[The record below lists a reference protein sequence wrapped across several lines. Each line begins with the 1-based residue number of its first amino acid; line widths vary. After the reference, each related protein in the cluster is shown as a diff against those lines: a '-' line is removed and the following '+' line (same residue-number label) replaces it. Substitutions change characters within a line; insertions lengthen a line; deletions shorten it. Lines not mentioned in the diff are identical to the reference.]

1 MRILHVSES
10 LDPAHGGTPAVPK
23 ALASAQAALGHDVT
37 ILTRDEPGRADAIR
51 ESMASIPH
59 SDRVRIETVP
69 RGGRLDMWVNRAA
82 RAWASEHA
90 GDFDFAHLHS
100 MWSPI
105 PHGAARGLASAGVPY
120 TLCPHGMLDEWS
132 MSRSRA
138 KKTAHLTLVSR
149 RTMRR
154 CAFIHA
160 LNGHEAACVGA
171 FGFGPPVE
179 VIGNGVQPAEY
190 ASIPDRDEFSRA
202 HPEIGDGPYVVF
214 LGRLH
219 PGKGLELLTSAF
231 AQIAGA
237 YPDARLVLVGPDAG
251 ARAGIERAAGDA
263 GISDRVVLP
272 GPVYGR
278 EKLAALAGAV
288 CYALPSEHEGFSVAI
303 CEALAC
309 ATPVVIS
316 PACHF
321 GEVADAGAGF
331 VVPREAGAIADAIG
345 RLLGDRDV
353 AAAMGRK
360 GRELVFER
368 YTWPGVAAR
377 CVHLYQQHAASAEAG
392 PPAGR

>member
-23 ALASAQAALGHDVT
+23 ALASAQAGLGHDVT

-59 SDRVRIETVP
+59 ADKVRIIGVP
-69 RGGRLDMWVNRAA
+69 RGGRLDMWVNRSA
-82 RAWASEHA
+82 RAWALQHA
-90 GDFDFAHLHS
+90 HEFDFAHLHS

-105 PHGAARGLASAGVPY
+105 PHGAARGLSAGGVPY

-132 MSRSRA
+132 MARSRS
-138 KKTAHLTLVSR
+138 KKMLHLALVSR

-160 LNGHEAACVGA
+160 LSEHEAECVRS

-179 VIGNGVQPAEY
+179 IIGNGVQPAEY
-190 ASIPDRDEFSRA
+190 ESIPDPGEFRSA
-202 HPEIGDGPYVVF
+202 HPVLGDGPYVVF

-219 PGKGLELLTSAF
+219 PGKGLDLLTSAF
-231 AQIAGA
+231 GWVAGRF
-237 YPDARLVLVGPDAG
+237 PDARLVLIGPDAG
-251 ARAGIERAAGDA
+251 AREDVERVAGEAGL
-263 GISDRVVLP
+263 SDRVVLP

-309 ATPVVIS
+309 GTPVLIS
-316 PACHF
+316 PECHF
-321 GEVADAGAGF
+321 AEVERAGAG
-331 VVPREAGAIADAIG
+331 VVVERRADAIAG
-345 RLLGDRDV
+345 ALASMLEDPDR
-353 AAAMGRK
+353 AAAMGRR
-360 GRELVFER
+360 GRGLVFER

-377 CVHLYQQHAASAEAG
+377 CVELYQRYAPPAEAG
-392 PPAGR
+392 QPEGR